1 MKIGM
6 IGLGKMGGNMVLR
19 LLQGGQEVIGFDR
32 SEDALKNIEAQGARA
47 ARSMDDFI
55 AALGDPG
62 GRAVWVMVP
71 AGQITQSVI
80 DDLADRLAPGDIIID
95 GGNSNFHDTQRRGE
109 ELAKRGLHFVDVGTS
124 GGIWGLKEGY
134 AMMVGGPEEAVER
147 LRPVLEVLAPA
158 KDRGWGRMGPSGSG
172 HYVKMVHNG
181 IEYGMMQAYAE
192 GFELM
197 KAHRDF
203 NLDMAQIA
211 ELWRHG
217 SVVRSWLLDLTAEAL
232 KNSADFNAL
241 SDYVADSGEGRWT
254 IIDSIELG
262 VPTPV
267 ITLATQMRF
276 RSQQEVSYQGQM
288 LSAMRRAFGGHAV
301 KTLEA
306 TKEEG
311 LVPEVQAGDHPK
323 VAAPENIPT
332 AAAQGSA
339 TGQSADQQL
348 GETGQN
354 RVTGDQQGNG

>member
-19 LLQGGQEVIGFDR
+19 LTQGGQTVVGFDR
-32 SEDALKNIEAQGARA
+32 NPENVALVEAGGAQGART
-47 ARSMDDFI
+47 MDELVT
-55 AALGDPG
+55 ALGEPG
-62 GRAVWVMVP
+62 QRAVWVMVP
-71 AGQITQSVI
+71 AGAITQSVI
-80 DDLADRLAPGDIIID
+80 DDLAGRFSPGDIIID
-95 GGNSNFHDTQRRGE
+95 GGNSNFKDTMRRAGA
-109 ELAKRGLHFVDVGTS
+109 LAEKGIHLVDVGTS

-158 KDRGWGRMGPSGSG
+158 ADRGWGRMGPSGSG

-197 KAHRDF
+197 KAHEGF

-232 KNSADFNAL
+232 KNQADFSQL

-276 RSQQEVSYQGQM
+276 RSQQEVSYAGQM

-301 KTLEA
+301 KTLEVG
-306 TKEEG
+306 KQEG
-311 LVPEVQAGDHPK
+311 LVPEVEPGQHPK

-332 AAAQGSA
+332 TQGQGNGTPA
-339 TGQSADQQL
+339 EQL
-348 GETGQN
+348 GETGQQ
-354 RVTGDQQGNG
+354 RVTGEV

>member
-19 LLQGGQEVIGFDR
+19 LQQGGQHVVGYDR
-32 SEDALKNIEAQGARA
+32 SEEALQNIEAHGAQGT
-47 ARSMDDFI
+47 RSMDDFI
-55 AALGDPG
+55 AALGEPG
-62 GRAVWVMVP
+62 TRAVWLMVP
-71 AGQITQSVI
+71 AGKITQSVI
-80 DDLADRLAPGDIIID
+80 DDLAARLSPGDIIID
-95 GGNSNFHDTQRRGE
+95 GGNSNFNDTKRRAE
-109 ELAKRGLHFVDVGTS
+109 ELAARGLHFVDVGTS

-134 AMMVGGPEEAVER
+134 AMMVGGPEDAVER
-147 LRPVLEVLAPA
+147 LRPALEVLAPA
-158 KDRGWGRMGPSGSG
+158 PDRGWGRMGPSGSG

-192 GFELM
+192 GFELLNA
-197 KAHRDF
+197 KKDF
-203 NLDMAQIA
+203 ELDMAQIA

-232 KNSADFNAL
+232 KNSADFEQL

-276 RSQQEVSYQGQM
+276 RSQQEVSYAGQM

-306 TKEEG
+306 PRQEG
-311 LVPEVQAGDHPK
+311 MVPAVQAGEHPEA
-323 VAAPENIPT
+323 AAPKNIP
-332 AAAQGSA
+332 AAAAASTGSA
-339 TGQSADQQL
+339 DQAQQL
-348 GETGQN
+348 GESGQQ
-354 RVTGDQQGNG
+354 RVKGDE

>member
-19 LLQGGQEVIGFDR
+19 LTQGGQQVVGFDR
-32 SEDALKNIEAQGARA
+32 NAESVALIEGQGAQGART
-47 ARSMDDFI
+47 MDELI
-55 AALGDPG
+55 AALGEPG
-62 GRAVWVMVP
+62 TRAVWLMVP
-71 AGQITQSVI
+71 AGKITQAVI
-80 DDLADRLAPGDIIID
+80 DDLAGRLSAGDIIID
-95 GGNSNFHDTQRRGE
+95 GGNSNYKDTVSRAE
-109 ELAKRGLHFVDVGTS
+109 TLAQKGIHFVDVGTS
-124 GGIWGLKEGY
+124 GGVWGLQEGY

-158 KDRGWGRMGPSGSG
+158 ADRGWGRMGPSGSG

-197 KAHRDF
+197 KAHQGF

-232 KNSADFNAL
+232 KNQADFSQL

-276 RSQQEVSYQGQM
+276 RSQQEVSYAGQM

-301 KTLEA
+301 KTLE
-306 TKEEG
+306 TPKQEG
-311 LVPEVQAGDHPK
+311 LVPEVEPGQSPSA
-323 VAAPENIPT
+323 AAPENIPT
-332 AAAQGSA
+332 TGQAAQGDGTPA
-339 TGQSADQQL
+339 EQL
-348 GETGQN
+348 GETGQH
-354 RVTGDQQGNG
+354 RVTGDADA